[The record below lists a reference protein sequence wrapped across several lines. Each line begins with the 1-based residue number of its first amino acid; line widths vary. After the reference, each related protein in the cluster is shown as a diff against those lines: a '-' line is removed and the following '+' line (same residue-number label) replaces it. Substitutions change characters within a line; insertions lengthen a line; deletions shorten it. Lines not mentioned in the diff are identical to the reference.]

1 MAKFVC
7 PYCPEDEFIAPSWTL
22 LLTHIRLVHS
32 LDPNVS
38 IQCSIDGCSRTFTN
52 FRTYQNHQRTYHSI
66 ITNSS
71 DQSVSDHDNQ
81 EFWNTDSNLEM
92 YTSSLETAVD
102 MRSFSARWILK
113 TSETRS
119 LTWRATLGIVADVS
133 DMVDFVVESLR
144 TQTNSVLSNA
154 GVDLLSKVNEVF
166 NSSNTRPFEGLT
178 SFHHQLQYY
187 KDYFNFIVSHI
198 M

>member
-1 MAKFVC
+1 M
-7 PYCPEDEFIAPSWTL
+7 
-22 LLTHIRLVHS
+22 VHS
-32 LDPNVS
+32 LDPNFS

-66 ITNSS
+66 VTNSS

-81 EFWNTDSNLEM
+81 EFWNTNSNSEM
-92 YTSSLETAVD
+92 YTSISETAVD

-119 LTWRATLGIVADVS
+119 LTRRATLGIVADVS

-154 GVDLLSKVNEVF
+154 GVDLSTLSKVDEVF
-166 NSSNTRPFEGLT
+166 SSSNTRPFEGLT
-178 SFHHQLQYY
+178 SFHHQVQYY